1 MVFLLD
7 WWCHMELSNLLIG
20 VGSTVLGFVISFL
33 TLSRDKEKDIR
44 SDAEKQATIN
54 VKLDN
59 INTGVQSLHTDIKA
73 EQKARAELSERVT
86 RVEESTKQA
95 HRRIDEIEKG

>member
-1 MVFLLD
+1 
-7 WWCHMELSNLLIG
+7 MELSNLLIG

>member
-1 MVFLLD
+1 
-7 WWCHMELSNLLIG
+7 MEISNLLIG
-20 VGSTVLGFVISFL
+20 VGSTVLGFIISFL

-54 VKLDN
+54 VKLDT
-59 INTGVQSLHTDIKA
+59 INTGVQSLHTDIKS

-95 HRRIDEIEKG
+95 HKRIDEMEKG